1 MSVEYKLSYTGDEI
15 NQKLTDV
22 STIKDSLTRQPNN
35 LYMGKIQE
43 GGYYSNGV
51 WKENAAFKMAILPVG
66 AVKNGDTI
74 TFPSG
79 YYYSGTSYLFDFFKA
94 DGTWITNRN
103 IETYGPITVRLTDE
117 EVAEGFYAAM
127 RIRTT
132 QDHTKLVIVND
143 GIIEPMP
150 YFDYLQRVSNPLRGK
165 TFNCIGDS
173 FTEPVTSWCKQLADR
188 VGCICNNYGLANSR
202 VSIDSDL
209 GVPSFLKRYS
219 EMDTSADATIIFGG
233 INDAGSIETDKLA
246 LGDINSE
253 LNNKTFYGALKL
265 LITNIKQLMPGKKI
279 IGVIPPDFSPQHDN
293 ALPKVQVACREIYEL
308 FSIPYADLK
317 KDCQEMYRDDYNNAT
332 YRRVSNDDYHPSV
345 LGQVAISEV
354 IQGTLEKYIKV

>member
-1 MSVEYKLSYTGDEI
+1 MARKLQVFGSFSFDNPI
-15 NQKLTDV
+15 
-22 STIKDSLTRQPNN
+22 RQPNN
-35 LYMGKIQE
+35 LYMGDIQE

-66 AVKNGDTI
+66 AVKNGDVL

-79 YYYSGTSYLFDFFKA
+79 YYYTDTNYLFDFFKA

-103 IETYGPITVRLTDE
+103 ITSYGTITVSLTAD
-117 EVAEGFYAAM
+117 EVADGFYVAM

-143 GIIEPMP
+143 GILEPMP
-150 YFDYLQRVSNPLRGK
+150 YFEYVQKMVNPLSGK

-173 FTEPVTSWCKQLADR
+173 FTAPVTSWCKRLADR

-202 VSIDSDL
+202 IAIDANS
-209 GVPSFLKRYS
+209 GAQSFLNRYS
-219 EMDTSADATIIFGG
+219 TMDTSADAVIIFGG
-233 INDAGSIETDKLA
+233 INDAGSIETGNLT

-253 LNNKTFYGALKL
+253 LNNETFYGALKL

-279 IGVIPPDFSPQHDN
+279 IGVIPPDFEHTHDN
-293 ALPKVQVACREIYEL
+293 ALPKVQVACREVYES
-308 FSIPYADLK
+308 FGIPYADLK
-317 KDCQEMYRDDYNNAT
+317 KDCQEMFRDDYNNSV
-332 YRRVSNDDYHPSV
+332 YRRVSNNDDYHPSI

-354 IQGTLEKYIKV
+354 IQGALEKYIKD